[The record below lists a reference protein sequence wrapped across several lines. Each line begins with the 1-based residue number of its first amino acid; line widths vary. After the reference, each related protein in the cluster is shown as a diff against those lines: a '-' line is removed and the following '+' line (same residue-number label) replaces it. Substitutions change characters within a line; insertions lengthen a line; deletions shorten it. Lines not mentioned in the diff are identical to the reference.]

1 MSLLIQNGRVI
12 DPSRNFDAVAD
23 VLIEDGRI
31 AEIAPQIRTTQSPIV
46 NAEGCIVAPGLV
58 DIHVHG
64 RTPGQEYKE
73 DTASLTSAA
82 AAGGV
87 TSVCVMPNTQPTI
100 DRASIVADVLHRART

>member
-1 MSLLIQNGRVI
+1 
-12 DPSRNFDAVAD
+12 

-46 NAEGCIVAPGLV
+46 NAEGCIVARGWWTFTFT
-58 DIHVHG
+58 G
-64 RTPGQEYKE
+64 ARRAEYKE
-73 DTASLTSAA
+73 DTRTLTASA

-100 DRASIVADVLHRART
+100 DRASIVADVLHRAAPKATACESFIASVSIDASTSS